1 MKWTFQ
7 GFLNVIFKQP
17 KQYFTNDT
25 KQRCMYGKVHFKR
38 LIVSLGTILYIT
50 SASNSRQIQLSANSV
65 KRKVGK
71 NLVNVLVER
80 LWLETNRKTNTEV
93 CHMVRNMTP
102 DESKYNSTT

>member
-1 MKWTFQ
+1 
-7 GFLNVIFKQP
+7 
-17 KQYFTNDT
+17 
-25 KQRCMYGKVHFKR
+25 MYGKVHFKL

-50 SASNSRQIQLSANSV
+50 SASKSRQTQLPANSV

-71 NLVNVLVER
+71 NSVNVLVER
-80 LWLETNRKTNTEV
+80 LWLETKRKTNTEV